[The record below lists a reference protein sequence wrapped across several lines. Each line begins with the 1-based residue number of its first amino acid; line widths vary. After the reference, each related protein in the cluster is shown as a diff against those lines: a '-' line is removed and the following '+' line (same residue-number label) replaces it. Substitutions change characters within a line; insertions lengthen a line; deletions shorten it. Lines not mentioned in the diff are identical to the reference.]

1 MWHRFLEYF
10 TYEAGYKT
18 TDGWTNKVK
27 QFTHWEGGVGVG
39 CGNHIII
46 CSTDTQQF

>member
-10 TYEAGYKT
+10 TYEAGY
-18 TDGWTNKVK
+18 KVK